1 MVDQK
6 YPICYNIDIQSK
18 KESKMNFI
26 AQYKSPANETSL
38 IKNVP
43 IEHLINARQEVR
55 DAFPDRRIV
64 ARFRGPRYDGMA
76 LYCTKKN
83 ARTFAIYID

>member
-1 MVDQK
+1 M
-6 YPICYNIDIQSK
+6 S
-18 KESKMNFI
+18 FI

-38 IKNVP
+38 VKNVP
-43 IEHLINARQEVR
+43 MEHLIKARQEVR
-55 DAFPDRRIV
+55 DAFPGRRIV

-83 ARTFAIYID
+83 ARTFAIYVD

>member
-1 MVDQK
+1 
-6 YPICYNIDIQSK
+6 
-18 KESKMNFI
+18 MNFI